1 MVDARF
7 SKDRFDVSDL
17 VALMALLRS
26 ENGCP
31 WDREQTHASI
41 RKNLIE
47 ETYEVIDA
55 LDREDVSDMREEL
68 GDLLLQIVFHTQMET
83 EAGHFDLED
92 VTTELCQKLIVRH
105 PHIFS
110 DVQADNSDQ
119 VLANWDRIKK
129 ETKQQK
135 TFTDTLTAVPA
146 SLPAL
151 MRAEKV
157 QKRAARAGMDFASA
171 SDVAEKLLEEAAEL
185 KEAISSGESEAVAE
199 ELGDLFFAA
208 CNLARFTGNDSEEVL
223 TRATEKFI
231 RRFQRVEELAD
242 KQPDKLS
249 PEQLDLLW
257 EQAKSEGV

>member
-55 LDREDVSDMREEL
+55 IDREDVADMREEL

-83 EAGHFDLED
+83 EIGHFDLED
-92 VTTELCQKLIVRH
+92 VTTELCQKLIIRH

-151 MRAEKV
+151 MS
-157 QKRAARAGMDFASA
+157 SA
-171 SDVAEKLLEEAAEL
+171 LVMIK
-185 KEAISSGESEAVAE
+185 SS
-199 ELGDLFFAA
+199 
-208 CNLARFTGNDSEEVL
+208 
-223 TRATEKFI
+223 
-231 RRFQRVEELAD
+231 
-242 KQPDKLS
+242 
-249 PEQLDLLW
+249 
-257 EQAKSEGV
+257 

>member
-92 VTTELCQKLIVRH
+92 VTTELCQKLIIRH

-171 SDVAEKLLEEAAEL
+171 SDVAEKLLEEASEL
-185 KEAISSGESEAVAE
+185 KEAISSGKSEAVAE

-208 CNLARFTGNDSEEVL
+208 CNLARFTENDSEEVL

-231 RRFQRVEELAD
+231 RRFQRVEELAHN
-242 KQPDKLS
+242 QPDKLS
-249 PEQLDLLW
+249 PAELDLLW